1 MIADQAMTWT
11 PRHPTDLGRTVGVL
25 RRGAGDPTF
34 HRGADG
40 SFWRTTRTPSGDATV
55 RYSQVGADEL
65 RAQAWGPGAADAV
78 AEAPVVLGD
87 GDDPASFD
95 PIIPLLAEAHRR
107 FPGIRMLRTGRVLE
121 ALVPA
126 ILEQKV
132 ITLQAHDSWRALVR
146 RFGDEAPGPVPPG
159 LGRPMKLAPTAEVWR
174 RIPSWEWH
182 RAGVDPQR
190 SRTIVTAARHAARLE
205 EASTMSPTDAAA
217 RLMVMPGVGVWT
229 AAEVAQRAFGDPD
242 ALAVGD
248 YHLANYLG
256 HALWGRDMTDDEM
269 VEAMRPWA
277 GHRQRVV
284 RLLGAAGVAGKPKR
298 GPRMPF
304 VDHRAI

>member
-1 MIADQAMTWT
+1 MIAEQTHSWS
-11 PRHPTDLGRTVGVL
+11 PRHPTDLARTVGVL
-25 RRGAGDPTF
+25 RRGPGDPTF
-34 HRGADG
+34 HRGVDG
-40 SFWRTTRTPSGDATV
+40 AFWRTTRTASGAATV
-55 RYSQVGADEL
+55 RYSQAAAGEL
-65 RAQAWGPGAADAV
+65 RAQAWGEGAAEAV
-78 AEAPVVLGD
+78 AEAPAVLGED
-87 GDDPASFD
+87 DDPSGFA
-95 PIIPLLAEAHRR
+95 PLIPLLDEAHRR
-107 FPGIRMLRTGRVLE
+107 FPGIRMLRTGRVIE

-132 ITLQAHDSWRALVR
+132 ITLQAHDSWRFLLH
-146 RFGDEAPGPVPPG
+146 RFGEPAPGPVPPG
-159 LGRPMKLAPTAEVWR
+159 LTRPLRVAPTADVWR

-190 SRTIVTAARHAARLE
+190 SRTIVIVARHASRLE
-205 EASTMSPTDAAA
+205 EAAAMSPTDAAA
-217 RLMVMPGVGVWT
+217 RLMLMPGVGVWT

-248 YHLANYLG
+248 YHLSNYLG

-277 GHRQRVV
+277 GQRQRVV